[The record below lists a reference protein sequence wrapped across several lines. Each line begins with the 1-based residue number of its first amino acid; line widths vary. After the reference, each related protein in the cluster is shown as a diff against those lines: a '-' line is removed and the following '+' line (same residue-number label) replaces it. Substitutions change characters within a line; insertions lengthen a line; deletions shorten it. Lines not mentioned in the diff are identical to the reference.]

1 MLLLAFNSA
10 CRFRLLVSVPL
21 HGRSTFLFKHEAYT
35 ARTGEVECNFCTVW
49 FALSMP
55 KRIGLIT
62 VSDAIL
68 TGRQSGQKLQCLY
81 GNPMAKNFFQNRI
94 LHKL

>member
-55 KRIGLIT
+55 KRINVNNDVKSIDVNT
-62 VSDAIL
+62 NKS
-68 TGRQSGQKLQCLY
+68 
-81 GNPMAKNFFQNRI
+81 I
-94 LHKL
+94 LHKKYVPLCVH

>member
-1 MLLLAFNSA
+1 MIVYQGFG
-10 CRFRLLVSVPL
+10 P
-21 HGRSTFLFKHEAYT
+21 
-35 ARTGEVECNFCTVW
+35 
-49 FALSMP
+49 
-55 KRIGLIT
+55 IGLIT

>member
-35 ARTGEVECNFCTVW
+35 ARTGEVECNFCTVCV
-49 FALSMP
+49 
-55 KRIGLIT
+55 KYTRINVNNDVKSIDLNT
-62 VSDAIL
+62 NKS
-68 TGRQSGQKLQCLY
+68 
-81 GNPMAKNFFQNRI
+81 I
-94 LHKL
+94 LHKKYVALCVH